1 MWITIKNLQQQTI
14 KLEFDETQTV
24 QKLKEKIESEM
35 GKDYP
40 AAQQKLIYA
49 GCILDDDKTIDSYKV
64 DEKKFIVV
72 MVKKASVA
80 SSAAAPEK
88 EETPKTVTATTTTSA
103 TKESTTTEKKD
114 DTSQKTSSST
124 SNTSS
129 PSKSA
134 ADPPKQTA
142 PAAAAAAAATPAET
156 ASGGVVG
163 QSQIA
168 LAESNLVMGENYN
181 AMVQNIMEMG
191 YDRESVVRALNASFN
206 NPERAVEYLITGIP
220 DMALQDRP
228 APVGG
233 NEQSGLGAAVERASN
248 QPSSGSESG
257 GGGGGNEDSPLAF
270 LRRQAQFQQMRNVI
284 QQNPEMLNEVLQ
296 QIGQTNPALLQL
308 ISENQ
313 EAFVNMLNES
323 DDGRQAPSGGNDDD
337 DRGNFG
343 GLLDVGSVPEFTQQD
358 REAIERLKALGFPDE
373 LVVQAYIACE
383 KNENLAANF
392 LLSQTFDD

>member
-14 KLEFDETQTV
+14 KLEFDESQTV
-24 QKLKEKIESEM
+24 QKLKEKIESEL
-35 GKDYP
+35 GKEYP
-40 AAQQKLIYA
+40 ASQQKLIYA
-49 GCILDDDKTIDSYKV
+49 GCILDDDKTIESYKV

-72 MVKKASVA
+72 MVKKATVA
-80 SSAAAPEK
+80 AAAAPEK
-88 EETPKTVTATTTTSA
+88 EEAGKTITN
-103 TKESTTTEKKD
+103 ESTTEKKKE
-114 DTSQKTSSST
+114 DTPASKSTTTASS
-124 SNTSS
+124 TSS
-129 PSKSA
+129 PSKSSSE
-134 ADPPKQTA
+134 QSQQ
-142 PAAAAAAAATPAET
+142 PAAAQET
-156 ASGGVVG
+156 ASGGAAAS

-168 LAESNLVMGENYN
+168 QAEANLVMGENYN
-181 AMVQNIMEMG
+181 TMVQNIMEMG
-191 YDRESVVRALNASFN
+191 YDRDSVVRALNASFN

-220 DMALQDRP
+220 EMALQDRP

-233 NEQSGLGAAVERASN
+233 NEQSG
-248 QPSSGSESG
+248 
-257 GGGGGNEDSPLAF
+257 GGGGNIGAALDRSSNLASSGESGGNDESPLAF

-284 QQNPEMLNEVLQ
+284 QQNPEMLNAVLQ

-323 DDGRQAPSGGNDDD
+323 EDGRQAPSGGNDDD